1 MRKFLKSQ
9 RSTQLKF
16 RKARRNNFFGL
27 EMNRAFKNLIR
38 STVLLAAFALPVI
51 SRANLSG
58 DFHGVQQKLNDD
70 LLDIYSGENETNLPA
85 QISSSLATLKPYV
98 EGYDNSDA
106 EKFLSEPISPQ
117 LSSAAQIGIAR
128 ARLQHVAALAML
140 QCQKSGNFG
149 GAQQWRALIT
159 LPQFATGVD
168 SAMLLQNPAM
178 ARKPEVAQTLA
189 KEYLEWETMRVRQLL
204 DFLQQQVAIKAADK
218 NVVEANENEILAL
231 ANFPAELVKVAGLTN
246 NLTAPTATTAWND
259 SADEQEKM
267 AAVSKWRDEVES
279 ALPNLLTSADI
290 GRMQRL
296 LARCVKLVPR
306 EYSHGVANGKLII
319 PLELREAK
327 QFTDQSQTLV
337 NQLAPVWKQEQ
348 PKIYAQYRPELTAQ
362 LGQMQAMLD
371 NLPPQDALDEQSKK
385 ISAILED
392 QFKITARRPGDSG
405 DVIDETVLEVRSAL
419 GGSLAAAQSEQWQSA
434 ESQRMDAYT
443 AFDTEIEAR
452 VLPRNPDLATKAE
465 RSFIEGDGSQL
476 GIKALLDR
484 HAPMDQLVAGYERA
498 LANLAQC
505 TELLKVAVSPATIGF
520 TAFTIVAREGLE
532 AIIILAALFAGLRG
546 VEYASTRKGIAS
558 GAWTGL
564 LVTAIT
570 FWLSRTVIHSLTRF
584 GEKLEAVVS
593 VFAVIILFIVTN
605 WVFHRVYWVGWNSK
619 LRSLSKSAQE
629 VSSTRW
635 EWLALLGVGFLTVY
649 REGFE
654 MALFLQS
661 LLLEGSKSAVLIGSG
676 VALVFLILIGVLTF
690 RYGVKLPYRKL
701 MVLTGILVVSIMV
714 TFIGSTVRLF
724 QVVNW
729 MPIHPV
735 YSLHLPNWSG
745 LWLGLYP
752 SWEGLLIPP
761 LALVY
766 VGGAWLLNRW
776 RSRKAES
783 ELTANVAALK
793 V

>member
-1 MRKFLKSQ
+1 MSRVLTKFLCS
-9 RSTQLKF
+9 
-16 RKARRNNFFGL
+16 A
-27 EMNRAFKNLIR
+27 
-38 STVLLAAFALPVI
+38 LLTAACALPAI
-51 SRANLSG
+51 SRATLSD
-58 DFHGVQQKLNDD
+58 DFHGVQSKLNDT
-70 LLDIYSGENETNLPA
+70 LLDIYSGETETNLPA

-98 EGYDNSDA
+98 EGYAESAA
-106 EKFLSEPISPQ
+106 EKILDAPVSPQ
-117 LSSAAQIGIAR
+117 LSSAGQIGVAR

-140 QCQKSGNFG
+140 QCQQSGNFD

-159 LPQFATGVD
+159 LPQFANGVD
-168 SAMLLQNPAM
+168 SAMLLQNPEI
-178 ARKPEVAQTLA
+178 ARKPEVGQTLA

-218 NVVEANENEILAL
+218 NVVEANENEILTL
-231 ANFPAELVKVAGLTN
+231 ASFPAELVRVAGLTN
-246 NLTAPTATTAWND
+246 HLTAPTATIAWD
-259 SADEQEKM
+259 DAADEKPKM
-267 AAVSKWRDEVES
+267 DSVAKWRDEVES
-279 ALPNLLTSADI
+279 TLPNLLTSADI

-296 LARCVKLVPR
+296 LARCVTLVPR

-327 QFTDQSQTLV
+327 QFTDESQMLI

-348 PKIYAQYRPELTAQ
+348 PQIYAQYRPQLTEKLTGLQNLLANLASQ
-362 LGQMQAMLD
+362 DNLD
-371 NLPPQDALDEQSKK
+371 NQSKQ
-385 ISAILED
+385 ISTILED
-392 QFKITARRPGDSG
+392 KFKITARRPGDSG
-405 DVIDETVLEVRSAL
+405 DVIDETVLEVRAAL
-419 GGSLAAAQSEQWQSA
+419 GGSLAAAQGDQWESA

-465 RSFIEGDGSQL
+465 RSFLEGDGSQL

-484 HAPMDQLVAGYERA
+484 RAPMDQLVAAYERA
-498 LANLAQC
+498 LGNLAQC
-505 TELLKVAVSPATIGF
+505 AELLKVAVSPATIGF

-558 GAWTGL
+558 GAWMGL

-593 VFAVIILFIVTN
+593 VFAVIILFVVTN

-619 LRSLSKSAQE
+619 LRSLSKSAQD

-676 VALVFLILIGVLTF
+676 VAVLFLVLIGMLTF

-766 VGGAWLLNRW
+766 VGGAWLFNRW
-776 RSRKAES
+776 RSRKAENK
-783 ELTANVAALK
+783 LTANIAVLK

>member
-1 MRKFLKSQ
+1 VNRVLKKFLCPA
-9 RSTQLKF
+9 L
-16 RKARRNNFFGL
+16 
-27 EMNRAFKNLIR
+27 
-38 STVLLAAFALPVI
+38 LLAAIALPAI
-51 SRANLSG
+51 SHATLSA
-58 DFHGVQQKLNDD
+58 DFHGVQTRLDD
-70 LLDIYSGENETNLPA
+70 ALLDVYSGDNETNLPA
-85 QISSSLATLKPYV
+85 QIASGMATLKPYV
-98 EGYDNSDA
+98 EGYANSDA
-106 EKFLSEPISPQ
+106 AKILDGPIPPQ
-117 LSSAAQIGIAR
+117 LSAAGQIGIAR

-140 QCQKSGNFG
+140 QCQQSGNFS

-159 LPQFATGVD
+159 LPEFANGVD
-168 SAMLLQNPAM
+168 SAMLLQNPEI
-178 ARKPEVAQTLA
+178 ARKPEVSATLA

-231 ANFPAELVKVAGLTN
+231 ANFPTALVKAAGLTN
-246 NLTAPTATTAWND
+246 HLTATTATVAWDD
-259 SADEQEKM
+259 SADEKQKSDSV
-267 AAVSKWRDEVES
+267 AKWRDEVES

-306 EYSHGVANGKLII
+306 EYSHGVTGGKLII
-319 PLELREAK
+319 ALEYREAT
-327 QFTDQSQTLV
+327 QFAEESQTLV

-348 PKIYAQYRPELTAQ
+348 PQTYAQYRPELTDKLSGLQNLLVNFAAQ
-362 LGQMQAMLD
+362 DDLD
-371 NLPPQDALDEQSKK
+371 NQSKT

-392 QFKITARRPGDSG
+392 KFKITARRPGDSG
-405 DVIDETVLEVRSAL
+405 DVIDETVLEVRTAL
-419 GGSLAAAQSEQWQSA
+419 GGSLAAAQSDRWESA

-452 VLPRNPDLATKAE
+452 VLPRDPDLAMKAE
-465 RSFIEGDGSQL
+465 RSFLAGDGSQL

-484 HAPMDQLVAGYERA
+484 RAPMDQLVAAYERA
-498 LANLAQC
+498 LASLAQC
-505 TELLKVAVSPATIGF
+505 TEVLKVAVSPATIGF

-546 VEYASTRKGIAS
+546 VEYASTRRGIAG
-558 GAWTGL
+558 GAWAGL

-570 FWLSRTVIHSLTRF
+570 FWLSRTIIHSLTRF

-593 VFAVIILFIVTN
+593 VFAVIILFVVTN

-676 VALVFLILIGVLTF
+676 VAVLFLVLIGMLTF

-701 MVLTGILVVSIMV
+701 MVLTGALVVSIMV

-766 VGGAWLLNRW
+766 VGGVWLFNRW

-783 ELTANVAALK
+783 ELTANIAPLK

>member
-1 MRKFLKSQ
+1 MSRVLKKF
-9 RSTQLKF
+9 F
-16 RKARRNNFFGL
+16 C
-27 EMNRAFKNLIR
+27 
-38 STVLLAAFALPVI
+38 LALFVATFALPAI
-51 SRANLSG
+51 SRATLSD
-58 DFHGVQQKLNDD
+58 DFHGVQSKLNDT
-70 LLDIYSGENETNLPA
+70 LLDVYSGETETNLSA
-85 QISSSLATLKPYV
+85 QISSGMATLKPYV
-98 EGYDNSDA
+98 ESYAESDA
-106 EKFLSEPISPQ
+106 GKILDAPLPAG
-117 LSSAAQIGIAR
+117 LSAAGQIGVAR
-128 ARLQHVAALAML
+128 GRLQHVAALAML
-140 QCQKSGNFG
+140 QCQSSGNFS

-159 LPQFATGVD
+159 LPQFANGVD
-168 SAMLLQNPAM
+168 SAMLLQNPEV
-178 ARKPEVAQTLA
+178 ARKPEVAATLA

-204 DFLQQQVAIKAADK
+204 DFLQQQVAIRAADK
-218 NVVEANENEILAL
+218 NVVEANENEILTL

-246 NLTAPTATTAWND
+246 NLATPAATIAWDD
-259 SADEQEKM
+259 SADEKQKINSV
-267 AAVSKWRDEVES
+267 AAWRDEVES
-279 ALPNLLTSADI
+279 ALPNLLTQADI

-362 LGQMQAMLD
+362 LSQMQAMLD

-405 DVIDETVLEVRSAL
+405 DVIDETVLEVRSSL

-465 RSFIEGDGSQL
+465 RSFLEGDGSQL

-484 HAPMDQLVAGYERA
+484 HAPMDQLVAAYERA

-558 GAWTGL
+558 GAWMGL
-564 LVTAIT
+564 FITAIT

-593 VFAVIILFIVTN
+593 VFAVIILFVVTN

-661 LLLEGSKSAVLIGSG
+661 LLLEGSKSAVLIGGG
-676 VALVFLILIGVLTF
+676 VAVLFLVLIGMLTF

-766 VGGAWLLNRW
+766 VGGMWLFNRW
-776 RSRKAES
+776 RSRKAET
-783 ELTANVAALK
+783 ELPPEIAQA
-793 V
+793 

>member
-1 MRKFLKSQ
+1 MNHALKKFVRL
-9 RSTQLKF
+9 
-16 RKARRNNFFGL
+16 A
-27 EMNRAFKNLIR
+27 LIA
-38 STVLLAAFALPVI
+38 AAFALPTI
-51 SRANLSG
+51 SRATLSD
-58 DFHGVQQKLNDD
+58 DFHGVQSKLNDS

-85 QISSSLATLKPYV
+85 QISASLATLKPYV
-98 EGYDNSDA
+98 EDYADSGA
-106 EKFLSEPISPQ
+106 EKILDAPVATQ
-117 LSSAAQIGIAR
+117 LSPAGQIGVAR

-140 QCQKSGNFG
+140 QCQKSGNFS

-159 LPQFATGVD
+159 LPQFANGVD
-168 SAMLLQNPAM
+168 SAMLLQNPEI
-178 ARKPEVAQTLA
+178 ARKPEVAAMLA
-189 KEYLEWETMRVRQLL
+189 KEYLQWQTMRVRQLL

-218 NVVEANENEILAL
+218 NVIEANENEILTL
-231 ANFPAELVKVAGLTN
+231 ANFPAELAQVAGLTN
-246 NLTAPTATTAWND
+246 NLTTTTATVAWND
-259 SADEQEKM
+259 SADDKQKN
-267 AAVSKWRDEVES
+267 ASVTAWRDEVES
-279 ALPNLLTSADI
+279 GLPNLLTQVDI

-306 EYSHGVANGKLII
+306 EYSHGVTDGKLII
-319 PLELREAK
+319 PLEYREAT
-327 QFTDQSQTLV
+327 QFAEQSQTLV

-348 PKIYAQYRPELTAQ
+348 PQVYAQYRPELTEKLSGLQ
-362 LGQMQAMLD
+362 
-371 NLPPQDALDEQSKK
+371 NLLVNFASQDELENQSKQ

-392 QFKITARRPGDSG
+392 KFKITARRAGDSG
-405 DVIDETVLEVRSAL
+405 DVIDETVLEVRAAL
-419 GGSLAAAQSEQWQSA
+419 GGSLAAAQSDQWESA

-452 VLPRNPDLATKAE
+452 VLPRDPDLAMKAE
-465 RSFIEGDGSQL
+465 RSFLAGDGYQL

-484 HAPMDQLVAGYERA
+484 RAPMDQLEESYERA

-505 TELLKVAVSPATIGF
+505 TELLKVAVEPTTIGF

-532 AIIILAALFAGLRG
+532 AIIILAALMAGLRG
-546 VEYASTRKGIAS
+546 AEYASTRKGIAS
-558 GAWTGL
+558 GAWMGL

-570 FWLSRTVIHSLTRF
+570 FWLSRTIIHSLTRF

-661 LLLEGSKSAVLIGSG
+661 LLLEGSKSAVIIGSG
-676 VALVFLILIGVLTF
+676 VAILFLISIGMLTF
-690 RYGVKLPYRKL
+690 RFGVKLPYRKL
-701 MVLTGILVVSIMV
+701 MVLTGLLVVSIMV
-714 TFIGSTVRLF
+714 TFLGSTVRLF
-724 QVVNW
+724 QTVNW
-729 MPIHPV
+729 MPIHPI
-735 YSLHLPNWSG
+735 YSIHLPNWTG

-766 VGGAWLLNRW
+766 VGGIWLFNRW

-783 ELTANVAALK
+783 ELPSTAAASK
-793 V
+793 A

>member
-1 MRKFLKSQ
+1 MNCVLK
-9 RSTQLKF
+9 
-16 RKARRNNFFGL
+16 NFFC
-27 EMNRAFKNLIR
+27 RA
-38 STVLLAAFALPVI
+38 LLLVAFALPAI
-51 SRANLSG
+51 SRAALSD
-58 DFHGVQQKLNDD
+58 DFHGVQSKLNDT
-70 LLDIYSGENETNLPA
+70 LLDVYSGESETNLPA
-85 QISSSLATLKPYV
+85 QIASGFATLKPYV
-98 EGYDNSDA
+98 ENYAASDA
-106 EKFLSEPISPQ
+106 GKILDAPVPSQ
-117 LSSAAQIGIAR
+117 LSSAGQIGVAR

-140 QCQKSGNFG
+140 QCQSSGNFS
-149 GAQQWRALIT
+149 GAQQWRALVT
-159 LPQFATGVD
+159 LPEFANGVD
-168 SAMLLQNPAM
+168 SAMLLQNPQI
-178 ARKPEVAQTLA
+178 ARKPEVGQTLA

-218 NVVEANENEILAL
+218 NVVEANENEILTL
-231 ANFPAELVKVAGLTN
+231 ANFPSELVKIAGLTN
-246 NLTAPTATTAWND
+246 HLAAPTATVAWD
-259 SADEQEKM
+259 DAADEKQKTDFV
-267 AAVSKWRDEVES
+267 AKWRDEVES

-296 LARCVKLVPR
+296 LARCVTLVPR

-327 QFTDQSQTLV
+327 QFTDQSQTLI

-371 NLPPQDALDEQSKK
+371 NLPPQDTLDEQSKK

-405 DVIDETVLEVRSAL
+405 DVIDETVLEVRTGL

-465 RSFIEGDGSQL
+465 RSFLEGDGSEL

-546 VEYASTRKGIAS
+546 VEYASTRKGIAG
-558 GAWTGL
+558 GAWMGL
-564 LVTAIT
+564 IVTAIT

-593 VFAVIILFIVTN
+593 IFAVIILFIVTN

-676 VALVFLILIGVLTF
+676 VAVLFLILIGAMTF

-701 MVLTGILVVSIMV
+701 MVLTGALVVSIMV

-766 VGGAWLLNRW
+766 VGGVWLFNKL

-783 ELTANVAALK
+783 ELPPEIAEA
-793 V
+793 

>member
-1 MRKFLKSQ
+1 MKHFPHKI
-9 RSTQLKF
+9 F
-16 RKARRNNFFGL
+16 RLAL
-27 EMNRAFKNLIR
+27 
-38 STVLLAAFALPVI
+38 LLATSVLIAPLPAK
-51 SRANLSG
+51 ANLSS
-58 DFHGVQQKLNDD
+58 DFHGVQQSLNDH
-70 LLDIYSGENETNLPA
+70 LLDIYSGENDTNLSA
-85 QISSSLATLKPYV
+85 
-98 EGYDNSDA
+98 
-106 EKFLSEPISPQ
+106 Q
-117 LSSAAQIGIAR
+117 LSSNMGVLRSYVDGYSVQDAANVLNAPLPSQLSGAGQIGVAR

-140 QCQKSGNFG
+140 QCQKSGNFS

-159 LPQFATGVD
+159 LPQFASGVD
-168 SAMLLQNPAM
+168 SAMLLQNPQLAQ
-178 ARKPEVAQTLA
+178 KPEVASTLA
-189 KEYLEWETMRVRQLL
+189 REYLEWQTMRVRQML

-218 NVVEANENEILAL
+218 NVIEANENEILTL
-231 ANFPAELVKVAGLTN
+231 ANFPAQLVQIAGLTN
-246 NLTAPTATTAWND
+246 TITPVTAEVAWND
-259 SADEQEKM
+259 SADEKTKM
-267 AAVSKWRDEVES
+267 DAVTAWRDEVES
-279 ALPNLLTSADI
+279 GLPNLLSPSDI

-306 EYSHGVANGKLII
+306 EYSHGVSDGKLII

-327 QFTDQSQTLV
+327 QFTDESQMLV

-348 PKIYAQYRPELTAQ
+348 PAVYAKYRPELAQ
-362 LGQMQAMLD
+362 QLPELQNLLNNLAPQDDLD
-371 NLPPQDALDEQSKK
+371 NQSKK

-405 DVIDETVLEVRSAL
+405 DVIDETVLEVRSSL
-419 GGSLAAAQSEQWQSA
+419 GGSLAAAQNVQWDSA

-452 VLPRNPDLATKAE
+452 VLPRDPDLALKAE
-465 RSFIEGDGSQL
+465 SSFLAGDGSQL

-484 HAPMDQLVAGYERA
+484 HAPMDQLEASYERT
-498 LANLAQC
+498 LGDLAQC
-505 TELLKVAVSPATIGF
+505 TELLKVAVAPTTIGF

-546 VEYASTRKGIAS
+546 ADYASTRKGIAG
-558 GAWTGL
+558 GAWMGL
-564 LVTAIT
+564 LITAIT

-619 LRSLSKSAQE
+619 LRSLSKSAQA
-629 VSSTRW
+629 VQSTRW
-635 EWLALLGVGFLTVY
+635 EWFALLGVGFLTVY

-661 LLLEGSKSAVLIGSG
+661 LLLEGSKKAVFLGSG
-676 VALVFLILIGVLTF
+676 VAVVFLVLIGMLTF

-701 MVLTGILVVSIMV
+701 MVLTGVLVVSIMM

-724 QVVNW
+724 QTVNW
-729 MPIHPV
+729 MPIHPI
-735 YSLHLPNWSG
+735 YSLHFPNWAG

-752 SWEGLLIPP
+752 SWEGVLIPP
-761 LALVY
+761 LALIY
-766 VGGAWLLNRW
+766 VGGAWLFNRW
-776 RSRKAES
+776 RSRKAEHD
-783 ELTANVAALK
+783 LPVQPAKA
-793 V
+793 

>member
-1 MRKFLKSQ
+1 MKF
-9 RSTQLKF
+9 
-16 RKARRNNFFGL
+16 
-27 EMNRAFKNLIR
+27 AFKKIFC
-38 STVLLAAFALPVI
+38 STLVAATFALPAI
-51 SRANLSG
+51 SRATLSD
-58 DFHGVQQKLNDD
+58 DFHGVQSKLNDT
-70 LLDIYSGENETNLPA
+70 LLDVYSGESETNLPA
-85 QISSSLATLKPYV
+85 QISTSLATLKSYV
-98 EGYDNSDA
+98 EGYNNSDA
-106 EKFLSEPISPQ
+106 EKILSEPISPE
-117 LSSAAQIGIAR
+117 LSSAAQIGVAR

-140 QCQKSGNFG
+140 QCQKSGNFS

-159 LPQFATGVD
+159 LPQFANGVD
-168 SAMLLQNPAM
+168 SAMLLQNPEV
-178 ARKPEVAQTLA
+178 ARKPEVAATLA

-204 DFLQQQVAIKAADK
+204 DFLQQQVTIKAADK
-218 NVVEANENEILAL
+218 NVVEANENEILTL
-231 ANFPAELVKVAGLTN
+231 ANFPTELVHVAGLTN
-246 NLTAPTATTAWND
+246 KLTTVTSNVAWND
-259 SADEQEKM
+259 SADDKQKNTSV
-267 AAVSKWRDEVES
+267 AAWRDEVES
-279 ALPNLLTSADI
+279 GLPNLLTSADI

-306 EYSHGVANGKLII
+306 EYSHGVVNGKLLI
-319 PLELREAK
+319 PLEFREAT
-327 QFTDQSQTLV
+327 QFAEQSQTLV

-348 PKIYAQYRPELTAQ
+348 PQVYAQYRPQLTEKLSTLQTSLANFAAQ
-362 LGQMQAMLD
+362 DDLD
-371 NLPPQDALDEQSKK
+371 NQSKE
-385 ISAILED
+385 ISSILED
-392 QFKITARRPGDSG
+392 KFKITARRAGDSG
-405 DVIDETVLEVRSAL
+405 DVIDETVLEVRAAL
-419 GGSLAAAQSEQWQSA
+419 GGSLAAAQGDQWESA

-452 VLPRNPDLATKAE
+452 VLPRDPDLAMRAE
-465 RSFIEGDGSQL
+465 RSFLAGDGSQL

-484 HAPMDQLVAGYERA
+484 RAPMDQLVAGYERA
-498 LANLAQC
+498 LNSLAQC
-505 TELLKVAVSPATIGF
+505 TELLKVAVEPTTIGF

-532 AIIILAALFAGLRG
+532 AIIILAALMAGLRG
-546 VEYASTRKGIAS
+546 VEYASTRKGIAG
-558 GAWTGL
+558 GAWMGL

-570 FWLSRTVIHSLTRF
+570 FWLSRTIIHSLTRF

-593 VFAVIILFIVTN
+593 IFAVIILFVVTN

-619 LRSLSKSAQE
+619 LRSLSKSAQD

-661 LLLEGSKSAVLIGSG
+661 LLLEGSKFAVLIGSAAA
-676 VALVFLILIGVLTF
+676 VVFLVAIGLLTF

-701 MVLTGILVVSIMV
+701 MVLTGLLVVSIMV
-714 TFIGSTVRLF
+714 TFLGSTVRLF

-735 YSLHLPNWSG
+735 YSLHLPNWAG

-766 VGGAWLLNRW
+766 VGGMWLFNKL
-776 RSRKAES
+776 RSRKAEK
-783 ELTANVAALK
+783 EIPLANPAVSQT
-793 V
+793 

>member
-1 MRKFLKSQ
+1 VNCVLK
-9 RSTQLKF
+9 
-16 RKARRNNFFGL
+16 NFFC
-27 EMNRAFKNLIR
+27 RA
-38 STVLLAAFALPVI
+38 LLLVAFALPAI
-51 SRANLSG
+51 SRAALSD
-58 DFHGVQQKLNDD
+58 DFHGVQSKLNDT
-70 LLDIYSGENETNLPA
+70 LLDVYSGESETNLPA
-85 QISSSLATLKPYV
+85 QIASGFATLKPYV
-98 EGYDNSDA
+98 ENYAASDA
-106 EKFLSEPISPQ
+106 GKILDAPVPSQ
-117 LSSAAQIGIAR
+117 LSSAGQIGVAR

-140 QCQKSGNFG
+140 QCQSSGNFS
-149 GAQQWRALIT
+149 GAQQWRALVT
-159 LPQFATGVD
+159 LPEFANGVD
-168 SAMLLQNPAM
+168 SAMLLQNPQI
-178 ARKPEVAQTLA
+178 ARKPEVGQTLA

-218 NVVEANENEILAL
+218 NVVEANENEILTL
-231 ANFPAELVKVAGLTN
+231 ANFPSELVKIAGLTN
-246 NLTAPTATTAWND
+246 HLAAPTATVAWD
-259 SADEQEKM
+259 DAADEKQKTDFV
-267 AAVSKWRDEVES
+267 AKWRDEVES

-296 LARCVKLVPR
+296 LARCVTLVPR

-327 QFTDQSQTLV
+327 QFTDQSQTLI

-371 NLPPQDALDEQSKK
+371 NLPPQDTLDEQSKK

-405 DVIDETVLEVRSAL
+405 DVIDETVLEVRTGL

-465 RSFIEGDGSQL
+465 RSFLEGDGSEL

-546 VEYASTRKGIAS
+546 VEYASTRKGIAG
-558 GAWTGL
+558 GAWMGL
-564 LVTAIT
+564 IVTAIT

-593 VFAVIILFIVTN
+593 IFAVIILFIVTN

-676 VALVFLILIGVLTF
+676 VAVLFLILIGAMTF

-701 MVLTGILVVSIMV
+701 MVLTGALVVSIMV

-766 VGGAWLLNRW
+766 VGGVWLFNKL

-783 ELTANVAALK
+783 ELPPEIAEA
-793 V
+793 

>member
-1 MRKFLKSQ
+1 MFLKS
-9 RSTQLKF
+9 
-16 RKARRNNFFGL
+16 RRNNSRQMKRVFRGTICSL
-27 EMNRAFKNLIR
+27 L
-38 STVLLAAFALPVI
+38 LLAACCLTPASHAALN
-51 SRANLSG
+51 A
-58 DFHGVQQKLNDD
+58 DFHGVQAKLNDA
-70 LLDIYSGENETNLPA
+70 LLDVYSGATESNLAA

-98 EGYDNSDA
+98 EGYTDSDA
-106 EKFLSEPISPQ
+106 AKVLDAPLPAQ
-117 LSSAAQIGIAR
+117 LSPAGQIGVTR

-140 QCQKSGNFG
+140 QCQRSGNFS

-159 LPQFATGVD
+159 LPQFANGVD
-168 SAMLLQNPAM
+168 SAMLLQNPAL
-178 ARKPEVAQTLA
+178 AGKPEIGQALA
-189 KEYLEWETMRVRQLL
+189 KEYLEWQTMRVRQLL

-218 NVVEANENEILAL
+218 SVIEANENEILTL
-231 ANFPAELVKVAGLTN
+231 ASFPPSLVKIAGLTN
-246 NLTAPTATTAWND
+246 NLTAPTATVAWND
-259 SADEQEKM
+259 SADEKQKI
-267 AAVSKWRDEVES
+267 AAVTTWRDELES
-279 ALPNLLTSADI
+279 GLPNLLTQADI

-319 PLELREAK
+319 ALEYREAM
-327 QFTDQSQTLV
+327 QFAEQSQTLV

-348 PKIYAQYRPELTAQ
+348 PGVYAQYRPELSEKLSSLQNLLANFASQ
-362 LGQMQAMLD
+362 DELD
-371 NLPPQDALDEQSKK
+371 NQSKLV
-385 ISAILED
+385 STILED
-392 QFKITARRPGDSG
+392 KFKITARRAGDSG
-405 DVIDETVLEVRSAL
+405 DVIDETVLEVRSSL
-419 GGSLAAAQSEQWQSA
+419 GGSLAAAKAEQWQSA

-452 VLPRNPDLATKAE
+452 VLPRDPDLATRAE
-465 RSFIEGDGSQL
+465 RSFLEGDGSQL

-484 HAPMDQLVAGYERA
+484 HAPMDQLEAAYERA
-498 LANLAQC
+498 LSELAQC
-505 TELLKVAVSPATIGF
+505 TELLKVAVSPTTIGF

-532 AIIILAALFAGLRG
+532 AIIILAALMAGLRG
-546 VEYASTRKGIAS
+546 TEYAKTRKSIAG
-558 GAWTGL
+558 GAWMGL
-564 LVTAIT
+564 VVTAIT
-570 FWLSRTVIHSLTRF
+570 FWLSRTIIHSLTRF

-593 VFAVIILFIVTN
+593 VLAVIILFIVTN
-605 WVFHRVYWVGWNSK
+605 WVFHRVYWVGWNTK

-629 VSSTRW
+629 VSSSRW

-661 LLLEGSKSAVLIGSG
+661 LLLEGSKSAVIIGSG
-676 VALVFLILIGVLTF
+676 VAVGFLVLIGTLTF

-701 MVLTGILVVSIMV
+701 LVLTGVLVVSIMV

-724 QVVNW
+724 QTVNW

-766 VGGAWLLNRW
+766 VGGMWLFNRW
-776 RSRKAES
+776 RSRKAEG
-783 ELTANVAALK
+783 ELSSVEAART
-793 V
+793 

>member
-1 MRKFLKSQ
+1 MNRVLKKFLCPA
-9 RSTQLKF
+9 L
-16 RKARRNNFFGL
+16 
-27 EMNRAFKNLIR
+27 
-38 STVLLAAFALPVI
+38 LLAAIALPAI
-51 SRANLSG
+51 SHATLSA
-58 DFHGVQQKLNDD
+58 DFHGVQTRLDD
-70 LLDIYSGENETNLPA
+70 ALLDVYSGDNETNLPA
-85 QISSSLATLKPYV
+85 QIASGMATLKPYV
-98 EGYDNSDA
+98 EGYANSDA
-106 EKFLSEPISPQ
+106 AKILDGPIPPQ
-117 LSSAAQIGIAR
+117 LSAAGQIGIAR

-140 QCQKSGNFG
+140 QCQQSGNFS

-159 LPQFATGVD
+159 LPEFANGVD
-168 SAMLLQNPAM
+168 SAMLLQNPEI
-178 ARKPEVAQTLA
+178 ARKPEVSATLA

-231 ANFPAELVKVAGLTN
+231 ANFPTALVKAAGLTN
-246 NLTAPTATTAWND
+246 HLTATTATVAWDD
-259 SADEQEKM
+259 SADEKQKSDSV
-267 AAVSKWRDEVES
+267 AKWRDEVES

-306 EYSHGVANGKLII
+306 EYSHGVTGGKLII
-319 PLELREAK
+319 ALEYREAT
-327 QFTDQSQTLV
+327 QFAEESQTLV

-348 PKIYAQYRPELTAQ
+348 PQTYAQYRPELTDKLSGLQNLLVNFAAQ
-362 LGQMQAMLD
+362 DDLD
-371 NLPPQDALDEQSKK
+371 NQSKT

-392 QFKITARRPGDSG
+392 KFKITARRPGDSG
-405 DVIDETVLEVRSAL
+405 DVIDETVLEVRTAL
-419 GGSLAAAQSEQWQSA
+419 GGSLAAAQSDRWESA

-452 VLPRNPDLATKAE
+452 VLPRDPDLAMKAE
-465 RSFIEGDGSQL
+465 RSFLAGDGSQL

-484 HAPMDQLVAGYERA
+484 RAPMDQLVAAYERA
-498 LANLAQC
+498 LASLAQC
-505 TELLKVAVSPATIGF
+505 TEVLKVAVSPATIGF

-546 VEYASTRKGIAS
+546 VEYASTRRGIAG
-558 GAWTGL
+558 GAWAGL

-570 FWLSRTVIHSLTRF
+570 FWLSRTIIHSLTRF

-593 VFAVIILFIVTN
+593 VFAVIILFVVTN

-676 VALVFLILIGVLTF
+676 VAVLFLVLIGMLTF

-701 MVLTGILVVSIMV
+701 MVLTGALVVSIMV

-766 VGGAWLLNRW
+766 VGGVWLFNRW

-783 ELTANVAALK
+783 ELTANIAPLK

>member
-1 MRKFLKSQ
+1 MSHVLKKLFVS
-9 RSTQLKF
+9 
-16 RKARRNNFFGL
+16 AG
-27 EMNRAFKNLIR
+27 
-38 STVLLAAFALPVI
+38 LLAALALPLAL
-51 SRANLSG
+51 RATLSD
-58 DFHGVQQKLNDD
+58 DFHGAQTKLDD
-70 LLDIYSGENETNLPA
+70 SLLDIYSGENETNLA
-85 QISSSLATLKPYV
+85 GEISSGFTKLKPYV
-98 EGYDNSDA
+98 EGYGESDA
-106 EKFLSEPISPQ
+106 GKILEAPLPAG
-117 LSSAAQIGIAR
+117 LSAAGQIGVAR
-128 ARLQHVAALAML
+128 ACLQHAAALAML
-140 QCQKSGNFG
+140 QCQGAGNAT

-159 LPQFATGVD
+159 LPQFANGVD
-168 SAMLLQNPAM
+168 SAMLLQNPDI
-178 ARKPEVAQTLA
+178 ARKPEVGQTLA
-189 KEYLEWETMRVRQLL
+189 KEYLEWQTMRIRQLL

-218 NVVEANENEILAL
+218 NVIEANENEILTL
-231 ANFPAELVKVAGLTN
+231 ADFPPALVKIAGLTN
-246 NLTAPTATTAWND
+246 HLTAPTATVAWD
-259 SADEQEKM
+259 DAADEKQKSGAV
-267 AAVSKWRDEVES
+267 AAWRDEVES
-279 ALPNLLTSADI
+279 GLPNLLTPADI

-306 EYSHGVANGKLII
+306 EYSHGVTDGKLLI
-319 PLELREAK
+319 PLEYREAT
-327 QFTDQSQTLV
+327 QFAEQAQTLV

-348 PKIYAQYRPELTAQ
+348 PQTYAQYRPELTEKLSGLQ
-362 LGQMQAMLD
+362 
-371 NLPPQDALDEQSKK
+371 NLLVNFASQDDLENQSKQV
-385 ISAILED
+385 SAILED
-392 QFKITARRPGDSG
+392 KFKITARRAGDSG
-405 DVIDETVLEVRSAL
+405 DVIDETVLEVRTAL
-419 GGSLAAAQSEQWQSA
+419 GGSLAAAQSDQWESA

-452 VLPRNPDLATKAE
+452 VLPRDPDLAMKAE
-465 RSFIEGDGSQL
+465 RSFLAGDGYQL

-484 HAPMDQLVAGYERA
+484 RAPMDQLEAGYERT
-498 LANLAQC
+498 LASLAQC
-505 TELLKVAVSPATIGF
+505 TELLKVAVSPTTIGF

-532 AIIILAALFAGLRG
+532 AIIILAALMAGLRG

-558 GAWTGL
+558 GAWMGL
-564 LVTAIT
+564 FVTAIT
-570 FWLSRTVIHSLTRF
+570 FWLSRTIIHSLTRF

-619 LRSLSKSAQE
+619 LRALSKSAQE

-661 LLLEGSKSAVLIGSG
+661 LLLEGSRFAVIIGSAVAVVFLVLIG
-676 VALVFLILIGVLTF
+676 ALTF
-690 RYGVKLPYRKL
+690 RFGVKLPYRKL
-701 MVLTGILVVSIMV
+701 MVLTGALVVSIMV

-724 QVVNW
+724 QTVNW

-735 YSLHLPNWSG
+735 YSVHLPNWTG

-766 VGGAWLLNRW
+766 VGGVWWFNRW

-783 ELTANVAALK
+783 EISIANPV
-793 V
+793 VSQV

>member
-1 MRKFLKSQ
+1 MKFV
-9 RSTQLKF
+9 
-16 RKARRNNFFGL
+16 
-27 EMNRAFKNLIR
+27 FKKIVCSVL
-38 STVLLAAFALPVI
+38 LLAALTLPII
-51 SRANLSG
+51 SRATLSD
-58 DFHGVQQKLNDD
+58 DFHGVQTKLDD
-70 LLDIYSGENETNLPA
+70 SLLDVYSGETETNLSA
-85 QISSSLATLKPYV
+85 QISSGLATLKPYV
-98 EGYDNSDA
+98 ESYGESDA
-106 EKFLSEPISPQ
+106 GKILDEPLPAQ
-117 LSSAAQIGIAR
+117 LSAAGQIGVAR

-140 QCQKSGNFG
+140 QCQSSGNAT

-159 LPQFATGVD
+159 LPQFANGVD
-168 SAMLLQNPAM
+168 SAMLLQNPEV
-178 ARKPEVAQTLA
+178 ARKPEVAATLA

-204 DFLQQQVAIKAADK
+204 DFLQQQVAIKAADI
-218 NVVEANENEILAL
+218 NVIEANENEILTL
-231 ANFPAELVKVAGLTN
+231 ANFPPALVKIAGLTN
-246 NLTAPTATTAWND
+246 NLVAPTATVTWDD
-259 SADEQEKM
+259 SAEQKQKIYSV
-267 AAVSKWRDEVES
+267 AAWRDEVES
-279 ALPNLLTSADI
+279 ALPNLLTQADI

-306 EYSHGVANGKLII
+306 EYSHGVTDGKLLI
-319 PLELREAK
+319 PLEYREAT
-327 QFTDQSQTLV
+327 QFAEQSQTLV

-348 PKIYAQYRPELTAQ
+348 PQIYAQFRPQLTEKLSELQNLLVHFAAQ
-362 LGQMQAMLD
+362 DDLE
-371 NLPPQDALDEQSKK
+371 NQSKE
-385 ISAILED
+385 ISAILEEK
-392 QFKITARRPGDSG
+392 FKITARRAGDSG
-405 DVIDETVLEVRSAL
+405 DVIDETVLEVRTAL
-419 GGSLAAAQSEQWQSA
+419 GGSLAAAQSDQWESA

-452 VLPRNPDLATKAE
+452 VLPRDPDLAMKAE
-465 RSFIEGDGSQL
+465 RSFLAGDGYQL
-476 GIKALLDR
+476 GVKALLDR
-484 HAPMDQLVAGYERA
+484 RAPMDQLVAGYERA
-498 LANLAQC
+498 LGSLAQC
-505 TELLKVAVSPATIGF
+505 TELLKVAVSPTTIGF

-546 VEYASTRKGIAS
+546 AEYASTRKGIAG
-558 GAWTGL
+558 GAWMGL

-570 FWLSRTVIHSLTRF
+570 FWLSRTIIHSLTRF

-605 WVFHRVYWVGWNSK
+605 WVFHKVYWVGWNSK
-619 LRSLSKSAQE
+619 LRSLSKSAQA

-661 LLLEGSKSAVLIGSG
+661 LLLEGSKLAVIVGSG
-676 VALVFLILIGVLTF
+676 VAVLFLILIGTLTF
-690 RYGVKLPYRKL
+690 RFGVKLPYRKL
-701 MVLTGILVVSIMV
+701 MVLTGALVVSIMV

-724 QVVNW
+724 QTVNW

-766 VGGAWLLNRW
+766 VGGVWLFNKL
-776 RSRKAES
+776 RSRRAES
-783 ELTANVAALK
+783 EIPLANPAVSR

>member
-1 MRKFLKSQ
+1 
-9 RSTQLKF
+9 
-16 RKARRNNFFGL
+16 
-27 EMNRAFKNLIR
+27 MNYFSHKIFCVA
-38 STVLLAAFALPVI
+38 LLLGAWVAPSLA
-51 SRANLSG
+51 RANLSS
-58 DFHGVQQKLNDD
+58 DFHGVQQNLNDH
-70 LLDIYSGENETNLPA
+70 LLDIYSGENNTNLST
-85 QISSSLATLKPYV
+85 QISSDLSAINPYI
-98 EGYDNSDA
+98 EGYSD
-106 EKFLSEPISPQ
+106 SEAAKVLNAPLPSQ
-117 LSSAAQIGIAR
+117 LSGAGQIGVTR

-140 QCQKSGNFG
+140 QCQKSGNAS

-159 LPQFATGVD
+159 LPQFASGVD
-168 SAMLLQNPAM
+168 SAMLLQNPQVAQ
-178 ARKPEVAQTLA
+178 KPEVSAALA
-189 KEYLEWETMRVRQLL
+189 KEYLEWQTMRVRQML

-218 NVVEANENEILAL
+218 NVIDANENEILTL
-231 ANFPAELVKVAGLTN
+231 ANFPPILAEIAGVTN
-246 NLTAPTATTAWND
+246 HAAPATAMIVWDD
-259 SADEQEKM
+259 SASDKQKAEVV
-267 AAVSKWRDEVES
+267 AAWRDGVE
-279 ALPNLLTSADI
+279 AGLPNLLSSSDI

-306 EYSHGVANGKLII
+306 EYSHGVSDGKLII

-327 QFTDQSQTLV
+327 QFTDQSQALV
-337 NQLAPVWKQEQ
+337 NQLAPVWKQEH
-348 PKIYAQYRPELTAQ
+348 PEIYTKYRPELARQ
-362 LGQMQAMLD
+362 LAELQNLLANLAPQDDLD
-371 NLPPQDALDEQSKK
+371 NQSKK

-405 DVIDETVLEVRSAL
+405 DVIDETVLEVRSSL
-419 GGSLAAAQSEQWQSA
+419 GGSLAAAQNDQWDSA

-452 VLPRNPDLATKAE
+452 VLPRDPDLALKAE
-465 RSFIEGDGSQL
+465 SSFLAGDGSQL

-484 HAPMDQLVAGYERA
+484 HAPMDQLEASYERT
-498 LANLAQC
+498 LNELAQC

-546 VEYASTRKGIAS
+546 ADYASTRKGIAG
-558 GAWTGL
+558 GAWMGL
-564 LVTAIT
+564 LITAIT

-619 LRSLSKSAQE
+619 LRSLSKSAQA
-629 VSSTRW
+629 VQSTRW
-635 EWLALLGVGFLTVY
+635 EWFALLGVGFLTVY

-661 LLLEGSKSAVLIGSG
+661 LLLEGSKKAVLLGSG
-676 VALVFLILIGVLTF
+676 VAVLFLVLIGALTF

-701 MVLTGILVVSIMV
+701 MVLTGILVVSIMM

-724 QVVNW
+724 QTVNW
-729 MPIHPV
+729 MPIHPI
-735 YSLHLPNWSG
+735 YSLHFPNWAG

-752 SWEGLLIPP
+752 SWEGVLIPP
-761 LALVY
+761 LALIY
-766 VGGAWLLNRW
+766 VGGAWFFNRW
-776 RSRKAES
+776 RSRKAEHN
-783 ELTANVAALK
+783 LPAQPAKA
-793 V
+793 

>member
-1 MRKFLKSQ
+1 MKYTPKTFLIFA
-9 RSTQLKF
+9 L
-16 RKARRNNFFGL
+16 
-27 EMNRAFKNLIR
+27 
-38 STVLLAAFALPVI
+38 LLAA
-51 SRANLSG
+51 LSPPATLHATLSD
-58 DFHGVQQKLNDD
+58 DFHGVQTKLNDS
-70 LLDIYSGENETNLPA
+70 LLDIYSGENETNLAA
-85 QISSSLATLKPYV
+85 QISTGLANLKPYV
-98 EGYDNSDA
+98 EGYGESDA
-106 EKFLSEPISPQ
+106 GKILDAPLPAG
-117 LSSAAQIGIAR
+117 LSSAAQIGVAR

-140 QCQKSGNFG
+140 QCQSSGNAT

-159 LPQFATGVD
+159 LPQFANGVD
-168 SAMLLQNPAM
+168 SAMLLQNAQVA
-178 ARKPEVAQTLA
+178 ARPEVGQTLA
-189 KEYLEWETMRVRQLL
+189 REYLEWQTMRIRQLL

-218 NVVEANENEILAL
+218 NVVEANENEILTL
-231 ANFPAELVKVAGLTN
+231 ADFPPALVKIAGLTN
-246 NLTAPTATTAWND
+246 HLTAPTATVAWND
-259 SADEQEKM
+259 AANEKQKSGSV
-267 AAVSKWRDEVES
+267 AAWRDEVES
-279 ALPNLLTSADI
+279 GLPNLLTPADI

-306 EYSHGVANGKLII
+306 EYSHGVTDGKLII
-319 PLELREAK
+319 PLEYREAT
-327 QFTDQSQTLV
+327 QFAEQSQTLV

-348 PKIYAQYRPELTAQ
+348 PQTYAQYRPELTEKLSGLQ
-362 LGQMQAMLD
+362 
-371 NLPPQDALDEQSKK
+371 NLILNFASQDDLENQSRE

-392 QFKITARRPGDSG
+392 KFKITARRAGDSG
-405 DVIDETVLEVRSAL
+405 DVIDETVLEVRTAL
-419 GGSLAAAQSEQWQSA
+419 GGSLAAAQSDQWESA

-452 VLPRNPDLATKAE
+452 VLPRDPDLAMKAE
-465 RSFIEGDGSQL
+465 RSFLAGDGYQF

-484 HAPMDQLVAGYERA
+484 RAPMDQLEAAYERA
-498 LANLAQC
+498 LASLAQC
-505 TELLKVAVSPATIGF
+505 TELLKVAVSPTTIGF

-532 AIIILAALFAGLRG
+532 AIIILAALMAGLRG
-546 VEYASTRKGIAS
+546 AEYAATRKGIAS
-558 GAWTGL
+558 GAWMGL

-570 FWLSRTVIHSLTRF
+570 FWLSRTIIHSLTRF

-593 VFAVIILFIVTN
+593 VFAVVILFIVTN

-619 LRSLSKSAQE
+619 LRSLSKSAQD

-661 LLLEGSKSAVLIGSG
+661 LLLEGSRFAVIIGSAVAVAFLVLIG
-676 VALVFLILIGVLTF
+676 ALTF
-690 RYGVKLPYRKL
+690 RFGVKLPYRKL
-701 MVLTGILVVSIMV
+701 MVLTGALVVSIMV
-714 TFIGSTVRLF
+714 TFLGSTVRLF
-724 QVVNW
+724 QTVNW

-735 YSLHLPNWSG
+735 YSIHLPNWTG

-766 VGGAWLLNRW
+766 VGGVWLFNRW

-783 ELTANVAALK
+783 EISLANPAVSR

>member
-1 MRKFLKSQ
+1 
-9 RSTQLKF
+9 
-16 RKARRNNFFGL
+16 
-27 EMNRAFKNLIR
+27 MNR
-38 STVLLAAFALPVI
+38 VLTKFVCFALLLVALALPAI
-51 SRANLSG
+51 SHATLSD
-58 DFHGVQQKLNDD
+58 DFHGVQSKLNDT
-70 LLDIYSGENETNLPA
+70 LLDIYSGETETNLPA

-98 EGYDNSDA
+98 EGYAEFGAGKILDA
-106 EKFLSEPISPQ
+106 PVPPQ
-117 LSSAAQIGIAR
+117 LSFAGQIGVTR

-140 QCQKSGNFG
+140 QCQQSGNFD

-159 LPQFATGVD
+159 LPQFANGVD
-168 SAMLLQNPAM
+168 SAMLLQNPEV
-178 ARKPEVAQTLA
+178 ARKPEVGQTLA

-218 NVVEANENEILAL
+218 NVIEANENEILTL
-231 ANFPAELVKVAGLTN
+231 ASFPSELVKVAGLTN
-246 NLTAPTATTAWND
+246 HLTAPTATVAWND
-259 SADEQEKM
+259 ATDEKQKADSV
-267 AAVSKWRDEVES
+267 AKWRDEVES
-279 ALPNLLTSADI
+279 TLPNLLTSADI

-296 LARCVKLVPR
+296 LARCVTLVPR

-327 QFTDQSQTLV
+327 QFTDESQMLI

-348 PKIYAQYRPELTAQ
+348 PQIYARYRPQLTEKLTGLQNLLANLAPQ
-362 LGQMQAMLD
+362 DDLD
-371 NLPPQDALDEQSKK
+371 NQGKQ

-392 QFKITARRPGDSG
+392 KFKITARRPGDSG
-405 DVIDETVLEVRSAL
+405 DVIDETVLEVRTAL
-419 GGSLAAAQSEQWQSA
+419 GGSLAAAQSDQWESA

-465 RSFIEGDGSQL
+465 RSFLEGDGSQL

-484 HAPMDQLVAGYERA
+484 RAPMDQLVAAYERA
-498 LANLAQC
+498 LGNLAQC
-505 TELLKVAVSPATIGF
+505 AELLKVAVSPATIGF

-546 VEYASTRKGIAS
+546 VEYTSTRKGIAS
-558 GAWTGL
+558 GAWMGL

-619 LRSLSKSAQE
+619 LRALSKSAQE

-661 LLLEGSKSAVLIGSG
+661 LLLEGSKSAVLIGGG
-676 VALVFLILIGVLTF
+676 VAVLFLVLIGALTF
-690 RYGVKLPYRKL
+690 RFGVKLPYRKL

-766 VGGAWLLNRW
+766 VGGVWLYNRW
-776 RSRKAES
+776 RSRKAEG
-783 ELTANVAALK
+783 ELTANIAALK

>member
-1 MRKFLKSQ
+1 MNCILK
-9 RSTQLKF
+9 
-16 RKARRNNFFGL
+16 NFPC
-27 EMNRAFKNLIR
+27 RALLI
-38 STVLLAAFALPVI
+38 AAIALPAI
-51 SRANLSG
+51 SHATLSE
-58 DFHGVQQKLNDD
+58 DFHGVQSKLNDT
-70 LLDIYSGENETNLPA
+70 LLDVYSGENETNLSA

-98 EGYDNSDA
+98 EGYAASDVGKILDA
-106 EKFLSEPISPQ
+106 PVPSQ
-117 LSSAAQIGIAR
+117 LSPAGQIGIAR

-140 QCQKSGNFG
+140 QCQQSGNFD

-159 LPQFATGVD
+159 LPQFANGVD
-168 SAMLLQNPAM
+168 SAMLLQNPEI
-178 ARKPEVAQTLA
+178 ARKPEVGQALA

-218 NVVEANENEILAL
+218 NVVEANESEILAL
-231 ANFPAELVKVAGLTN
+231 ASFPSELVKVAGLTN
-246 NLTAPTATTAWND
+246 HLTAPTATVAWND
-259 SADEQEKM
+259 SADEKQKTDSV
-267 AAVSKWRDEVES
+267 AKWRDEVES

-296 LARCVKLVPR
+296 LARCVTLVPR

-327 QFTDQSQTLV
+327 QFTDQSQMLI

-348 PKIYAQYRPELTAQ
+348 PQIYAQYRPELTAQ
-362 LGQMQAMLD
+362 LAKMQAMLD

-392 QFKITARRPGDSG
+392 KFKITARRPGDSG
-405 DVIDETVLEVRSAL
+405 DVIDETVLEVRTAL
-419 GGSLAAAQSEQWQSA
+419 GGSLAAAQGDQWESA

-465 RSFIEGDGSQL
+465 RSFLEGDGSQL

-484 HAPMDQLVAGYERA
+484 RAPMDQLVAAYERA
-498 LANLAQC
+498 LANLSQC
-505 TELLKVAVSPATIGF
+505 AELLKVAVSPATIGF

-558 GAWTGL
+558 GAWMGL
-564 LVTAIT
+564 LVTVVT
-570 FWLSRTVIHSLTRF
+570 FWLSRTIIHSLTRF

-593 VFAVIILFIVTN
+593 VFAVVILFIVTN

-619 LRSLSKSAQE
+619 LRSLSKSAQAVE
-629 VSSTRW
+629 STRW

-661 LLLEGSKSAVLIGSG
+661 LLLEGSKKAVILGSG
-676 VALVFLILIGVLTF
+676 VAVLFLVLIGMLTF

-766 VGGAWLLNRW
+766 VGGAWLFNRW
-776 RSRKAES
+776 RSRKAEG
-783 ELTANVAALK
+783 ELPPAEIARA
-793 V
+793 

>member
-1 MRKFLKSQ
+1 MNCVPKKFLC
-9 RSTQLKF
+9 
-16 RKARRNNFFGL
+16 
-27 EMNRAFKNLIR
+27 
-38 STVLLAAFALPVI
+38 FALLLVALALPTI

-70 LLDIYSGENETNLPA
+70 LLDIYSGENETNLSA
-85 QISSSLATLKPYV
+85 QISANLATLKSYV
-98 EGYDNSDA
+98 EGYSDA
-106 EKFLSEPISPQ
+106 DAAKILDEPMPQISD
-117 LSSAAQIGIAR
+117 AGQIGIAR

-140 QCQKSGNFG
+140 QCQKSGNFD

-159 LPQFATGVD
+159 LPQFANGVD
-168 SAMLLQNPAM
+168 SAMLLQNPEM

-189 KEYLEWETMRVRQLL
+189 KEYLEWQTMRVRQLL

-231 ANFPAELVKVAGLTN
+231 ADFPSELVKVAGLTN
-246 NLTAPTATTAWND
+246 NFTALTATISWND
-259 SADEQEKM
+259 SADENQKINSV
-267 AAVSKWRDEVES
+267 AKWRDEVES
-279 ALPNLLTSADI
+279 GLPNLLSQSDI

-296 LARCVKLVPR
+296 LARCVTLVPR
-306 EYSHGVANGKLII
+306 EYSHGVADGKLII

-327 QFTDQSQTLV
+327 QFADQSQTLV

-348 PKIYAQYRPELTAQ
+348 PEIYAQYRPQLTAQ
-362 LGQMQAMLD
+362 LAQMQAMLD
-371 NLPPQDALDEQSKK
+371 NLPTQDALDEQSKK

-392 QFKITARRPGDSG
+392 KFKITARRPGDSG
-405 DVIDETVLEVRSAL
+405 DVIDETVLEVRSSL
-419 GGSLAAAQSEQWQSA
+419 GGSLAAAQSDQWESA

-452 VLPRNPDLATKAE
+452 VLPRDPDLAVKAE
-465 RSFIEGDGSQL
+465 RSFIEGDGSNL

-484 HAPMDQLVAGYERA
+484 RAPMDQLVAAYERA

-505 TELLKVAVSPATIGF
+505 TELLKVSVSPATIGF
-520 TAFTIVAREGLE
+520 TSFTIVAREGLE
-532 AIIILAALFAGLRG
+532 AIIILAALMAGLRG
-546 VEYASTRKGIAS
+546 VKYASTRKGIAG
-558 GAWTGL
+558 GAWMGL

-593 VFAVIILFIVTN
+593 VFAVVILFIVTN
-605 WVFHRVYWVGWNSK
+605 WVFHRVYWVGWNAK
-619 LRSLSKSAQE
+619 LRSLSKSAQA
-629 VSSTRW
+629 VQSTRW
-635 EWLALLGVGFLTVY
+635 EWLALSGVGFLTVY

-661 LLLEGSKSAVLIGSG
+661 LLLEGSKKAVFMGGAVAVL
-676 VALVFLILIGVLTF
+676 FLILLGALTF

-701 MVLTGILVVSIMV
+701 MVLTGALVVSIMV
-714 TFIGSTVRLF
+714 SFLGQTVRLF
-724 QVVNW
+724 QTVNW
-729 MPIHPV
+729 MPIHPI
-735 YSLHLPNWSG
+735 YSLHFPNWTG

-752 SWEGLLIPP
+752 SWEGILIPP

-766 VGGAWLLNRW
+766 VGGAWLFNRW
-776 RSRKAES
+776 RSRKAER
-783 ELTANVAALK
+783 ELPCAEIARA
-793 V
+793 

>member
-1 MRKFLKSQ
+1 VNRVLKKLFC
-9 RSTQLKF
+9 STL
-16 RKARRNNFFGL
+16 
-27 EMNRAFKNLIR
+27 
-38 STVLLAAFALPVI
+38 LLAAFALPAI
-51 SRANLSG
+51 SHATLSD
-58 DFHGVQQKLNDD
+58 DFHGVQSKLDD
-70 LLDIYSGENETNLPA
+70 TLLDIYSGETETNLPA
-85 QISSSLATLKPYV
+85 QISLSLATLKPYV
-98 EGYDNSDA
+98 EGYAESGA
-106 EKFLSEPISPQ
+106 EKILDAPVSSQ
-117 LSSAAQIGIAR
+117 LSSAGQIGVAR

-140 QCQKSGNFG
+140 QCQQSGNFD

-159 LPQFATGVD
+159 LPQFANGVD
-168 SAMLLQNPAM
+168 SAMLLQNPEV
-178 ARKPEVAQTLA
+178 ARKPEVGQTLA

-231 ANFPAELVKVAGLTN
+231 ANFPAKLAQVAGLTN
-246 NLTAPTATTAWND
+246 HLTAPTATVAWDDATDEKQKTD
-259 SADEQEKM
+259 SVA
-267 AAVSKWRDEVES
+267 KWRDEVES
-279 ALPNLLTSADI
+279 TLPNLLTSADI

-296 LARCVKLVPR
+296 LARCVTLVPR

-327 QFTDQSQTLV
+327 QFTDESQMLI
-337 NQLAPVWKQEQ
+337 NQLAPVWKQERPQ
-348 PKIYAQYRPELTAQ
+348 IYAQYRPQLTEKLTGLQNLLVNLASQ
-362 LGQMQAMLD
+362 DDLD
-371 NLPPQDALDEQSKK
+371 NQSKQ
-385 ISAILED
+385 ISTILED
-392 QFKITARRPGDSG
+392 KFKITARRPGDSG
-405 DVIDETVLEVRSAL
+405 DVIDETVLEVRTAL
-419 GGSLAAAQSEQWQSA
+419 GGSLAAAQGDQWESA

-465 RSFIEGDGSQL
+465 RSFLEGDGSQL

-484 HAPMDQLVAGYERA
+484 RAPMDQLVAAYERA

-505 TELLKVAVSPATIGF
+505 AELLKVAVSPATIGF

-558 GAWTGL
+558 GAWMGL

-593 VFAVIILFIVTN
+593 VFAVIILFVVTN

-661 LLLEGSKSAVLIGSG
+661 LLLEGSKKAVILGSG
-676 VALVFLILIGVLTF
+676 VAVLFLVLIGMLTF

-701 MVLTGILVVSIMV
+701 MVFTGILVVSIMV

-766 VGGAWLLNRW
+766 VGGVWLFNKL
-776 RSRKAES
+776 RSRKAEGES
-783 ELTANVAALK
+783 TANIAVLK